1 MQLEQPLAELTMMMV
16 MTRVKRVKIG
26 DEPSCIVSLPIGH
39 LFVDIMCLSFIM
51 CMGDDMRQCD
61 ISVVTFRQQVLGTSK
76 VQPAVQM
83 DL

>member
-1 MQLEQPLAELTMMMV
+1 MQLEEPLAELTMM

-26 DEPSCIVSLPIGH
+26 DDYEDDEPPCIVSLPIGH

-61 ISVVTFRQQVLGTSK
+61 ISVATHRQ
-76 VQPAVQM
+76 
-83 DL
+83 

>member
-1 MQLEQPLAELTMMMV
+1 MQLEEPLAELTMMMM

-26 DEPSCIVSLPIGH
+26 DDYEDDEPPYIVSLPIGH

-61 ISVVTFRQQVLGTSK
+61 ISVATHRQ
-76 VQPAVQM
+76 
-83 DL
+83 